1 LLDLFI
7 NVNGRTETQMAAAS
21 SATPGAVRTSD
32 VRAPATADRF
42 TEAKNGF
49 KTTEFFAMLALVVA
63 ILVAT
68 YVDSDDTLG
77 HSQGWLYASIVAA
90 AYIVSR
96 GLAKLGVREPEN
108 DR

>member
-1 LLDLFI
+1 
-7 NVNGRTETQMAAAS
+7 MAAAS
-21 SATPGAVRTSD
+21 SATPGAVRMTD
-32 VRAPATADRF
+32 TRTTATADRF

-49 KTTEFFAMLALVVA
+49 KSTEFFAMLALVVA

-68 YVDSDDTLG
+68 YVNDDDSSATG
-77 HSQGWLYASIVAA
+77 TAGCTPAIVAA

>member
-1 LLDLFI
+1 
-7 NVNGRTETQMAAAS
+7 M
-21 SATPGAVRTSD
+21 
-32 VRAPATADRF
+32 ADRF

-49 KTTEFFAMLALVVA
+49 KTTEFFAMLVLVVA

-68 YVDSDDTLG
+68 YADSNDSLG
-77 HSQGWLYASIVAA
+77 HQDGWLYASIVAA

-96 GLAKLGVREPEN
+96 GLAKLGVREPDK